1 MPPSPSG
8 RANPTKVP
16 DTAKLLPDLTPVPM
30 PYGWFDL
37 LSGPPWPS
45 LHLLGI
51 LRALPNELPW
61 TNGSQLPL
69 CIGPYPPFSARYL
82 SCTSQGCTLQEMSH
96 TTPGDNPTIS
106 RYHRTQV
113 TVNTAPNH
121 RIRSLK
127 ASVIISKI
135 FLFTVRKLKH
145 SLFLSKS
152 RHILITVWSG
162 SPTELRNHF
171 KPTLIFNVLSF
182 NDGPNMIL

>member
-1 MPPSPSG
+1 M
-8 RANPTKVP
+8 
-16 DTAKLLPDLTPVPM
+16 DDLTYFQGHHGRPLTFSGYLGPFPM
-30 PYGWFDL
+30 NFH
-37 LSGPPWPS
+37 GPMAANSCYP
-45 LHLLGI
+45 
-51 LRALPNELPW
+51 
-61 TNGSQLPL
+61 
-69 CIGPYPPFSARYL
+69 IGPYPPFSPRYL

-106 RYHRTQV
+106 RYHLTQV
-113 TVNTAPNH
+113 TFYTAPNH

-145 SLFLSKS
+145 SLFLSKT